1 MINKNPRLIGGKSVR
16 FTSYPRERGEKDTA
30 IALVD
35 EVGFQ
40 PRLEFERYIKRLI
53 LSPVKPK
60 NPMCGNGDLY
70 RFTFPTP
77 LFSFFLFLF
86 RLAISR
92 LDGDFSFFRS
102 PLMNYGLLTFLST
115 FAELSRERNC
125 SYNLDTEFY
134 RSASCLKYTK
144 ILNCLVRNCVYQLNQ
159 RDYGYLKFLG
169 QEFPLFRNGFNGG
182 QRTSKLPKI

>member
-16 FTSYPRERGEKDTA
+16 FTSYPGGRNTA

-70 RFTFPTP
+70 TGLPFFLP
-77 LFSFFLFLF
+77 LLLSSFFLFFLF
-86 RLAISR
+86 LLRLAISR
-92 LDGDFSFFRS
+92 LDRSIFHFRV
-102 PLMNYGLLTFLST
+102 
-115 FAELSRERNC
+115 SR
-125 SYNLDTEFY
+125 
-134 RSASCLKYTK
+134 
-144 ILNCLVRNCVYQLNQ
+144 
-159 RDYGYLKFLG
+159 
-169 QEFPLFRNGFNGG
+169 
-182 QRTSKLPKI
+182 

>member
-1 MINKNPRLIGGKSVR
+1 MEKAFALQVIR
-16 FTSYPRERGEKDTA
+16 RGNTA

-70 RFTFPTP
+70 RFIPF
-77 LFSFFLFLF
+77 LRFSFFFFIF

-92 LDGDFSFFRS
+92 LDGDFSFSCPPANELR
-102 PLMNYGLLTFLST
+102 PLNVSFNLRRIIEREKLFL
-115 FAELSRERNC
+115 
-125 SYNLDTEFY
+125 
-134 RSASCLKYTK
+134 
-144 ILNCLVRNCVYQLNQ
+144 
-159 RDYGYLKFLG
+159 
-169 QEFPLFRNGFNGG
+169 
-182 QRTSKLPKI
+182 

>member
-16 FTSYPRERGEKDTA
+16 FTSYPGGRNTA

-70 RFTFPTP
+70 TGLPFFLP
-77 LFSFFLFLF
+77 LLLSSFFLFF
-86 RLAISR
+86 SFFITARNIKTRSF
-92 LDGDFSFFRS
+92 DFSFS
-102 PLMNYGLLTFLST
+102 GIPLMNYDGPLTRFLST
-115 FAELSRERNC
+115 FRRIIVRE
-125 SYNLDTEFY
+125 
-134 RSASCLKYTK
+134 
-144 ILNCLVRNCVYQLNQ
+144 
-159 RDYGYLKFLG
+159 
-169 QEFPLFRNGFNGG
+169 
-182 QRTSKLPKI
+182 KLCT

>member
-16 FTSYPRERGEKDTA
+16 FTSYPGERERGREEDTA

-60 NPMCGNGDLY
+60 NPMCGNGDLC
-70 RFTFPTP
+70 RFTFPTRLP
-77 LFSFFLFLF
+77 FFSSFFFLF

-92 LDGDFSFFRS
+92 LDGDFSFSRS

-115 FAELSRERNC
+115 FAELSRERKRQRNC
-125 SYNLDTEFY
+125 SYNDMEFF
-134 RSASCLKYTK
+134 RSTSCLK
-144 ILNCLVRNCVYQLNQ
+144 ILAN
-159 RDYGYLKFLG
+159 
-169 QEFPLFRNGFNGG
+169 
-182 QRTSKLPKI
+182 S

>member
-1 MINKNPRLIGGKSVR
+1 MEKAFALQVIR
-16 FTSYPRERGEKDTA
+16 RGNTA

-70 RFTFPTP
+70 RFISF
-77 LFSFFLFLF
+77 LRFSFFFLF
-86 RLAISR
+86 SASQYQDSMVI
-92 LDGDFSFFRS
+92 FHFRVP

-115 FAELSRERNC
+115 FAELSREKNC
-125 SYNLDTEFY
+125 SCNLDMDSFD
-134 RSASCLKYTK
+134 SLKK
-144 ILNCLVRNCVYQLNQ
+144 KKNLRILNYHVRSVYN
-159 RDYGYLKFLG
+159 
-169 QEFPLFRNGFNGG
+169 
-182 QRTSKLPKI
+182 